1 MRPWFSTAVLSLL
14 AALAGL
20 SAAPRAGAQA
30 APDAWPSRQITL
42 VVPFPPGGAT
52 DLMARTIGQRF
63 TKKWGQGVVIDNKPG
78 AGGMLAGAQVAK
90 APADGYTLF
99 FGATAQL
106 SVNESIYKTM
116 PYDVARDFAPIGLVG
131 SVPNILVAHPA
142 QPYKTLAELIAYAKA
157 NPGKLSY
164 ASPGSGSTAHLS
176 AELFKS
182 QAGVDI
188 LHVPYKGAAG
198 GVTDVLGGQV
208 PLMIVSM
215 PSVVEHVK
223 AGKLVALGVTSARRS
238 PTLPEVPVFAD
249 TLPGFEATGWYGL
262 LAPAKT
268 PPHIVAM
275 LNTEIELALKD
286 PEVRKLFEDQGIQLL
301 GGSAA
306 QFSSLIASETKKW
319 AAVIQKAGIKAD

>member
-1 MRPWFSTAVLSLL
+1 MRPWFRTAVSLL
-14 AALAGL
+14 AAVGGL
-20 SAAPRAGAQA
+20 SVAPQAGAQP
-30 APDAWPSRQITL
+30 APDAYPSRQITL

-78 AGGMLAGAQVAK
+78 AGGMLAAAQVAK

-116 PYDVARDFAPIGLVG
+116 PYEVARDFAPIGLVG

-157 NPGKLSY
+157 YPGKLSY

-223 AGKLVALGVTSARRS
+223 AGKLVALGVTSAHRS

-268 PPHIVAM
+268 PSHIVAM
-275 LNTEIELALKD
+275 LNAEIDAALKD
-286 PEVRKLFEDQGIQLL
+286 AEVHKLFEDQGIQLL
-301 GGSAA
+301 GGSPG
-306 QFSSLIASETKKW
+306 QFASLIASETRKW